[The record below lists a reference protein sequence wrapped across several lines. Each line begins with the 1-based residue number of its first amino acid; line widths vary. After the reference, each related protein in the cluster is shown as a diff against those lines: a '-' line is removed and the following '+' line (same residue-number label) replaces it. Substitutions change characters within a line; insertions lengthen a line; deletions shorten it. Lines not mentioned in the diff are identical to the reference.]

1 VKSRYDFCIVG
12 AGPAGLAAA
21 ELAARHGLDVALI
34 EAGRLG
40 GDSLNSGSIPSK
52 TLISAA
58 RAYLHRRAAE
68 ELDGA
73 EAAQA
78 PADFPAI
85 LTQLRTATSRA
96 AVAFSAPRLA
106 ALGIDVLFGPAR
118 FVASQSLLVG
128 GTEVAFSRALIATGA
143 RPRRSNIPGLEACGY
158 RTSENI
164 FDLTALPPRIAVI
177 GGGALGCELAQAFCA
192 LGSRVSIV
200 QREPKFL
207 PIVERDAAELLS
219 RALSRGGVEAR
230 LNTEVVAARTG
241 PGGKLIDCA
250 NDEWRFPIEVDEILL
265 SIGRVPNTAALGLE
279 AAGIA
284 TEPEGGVR
292 VDDFLCTTNS
302 RVYAAGDVCLQ
313 AQFANAAAASARLA
327 VGNAFAGAREPVSAL
342 LIPRCTYCTPEI
354 AHVGLH
360 LPEIR
365 QRGIPVKTYVVM
377 MADVDRA
384 ITDDLDDGFLKIHV
398 QEGTDRI
405 LGATI
410 VAAHASEMINE
421 MSVVMNAGIGMRRL
435 AGILHTYPTQ
445 SDAIRLAALAFVRDQ
460 PAERWQP

>member
-1 VKSRYDFCIVG
+1 VKPRYDFCIIG

-34 EAGRLG
+34 ESRRLG
-40 GDSLNSGSIPSK
+40 GDSLNTGSIPSK

-58 RAYLHRRAAE
+58 RAYLRRRAAE

-85 LTQLRTATSRA
+85 MAQLSAARARTAA
-96 AVAFSAPRLA
+96 AFSARRLA

-118 FVASQSLLVG
+118 FVAPQSLRVG
-128 GTEVAFSRALIATGA
+128 ATALEFSKALIATGA
-143 RPRRSNIPGLEACGY
+143 RPSPSDIPGLDACGY
-158 RTSENI
+158 LTSETV
-164 FDLTALPPRIAVI
+164 FDLSALPRRLAVI
-177 GGGALGCELAQAFCA
+177 GGGPLGCELAQAFCA

-200 QREPKFL
+200 QSEPKFL

-230 LNTEVVAARTG
+230 LNTEVVAAHLG
-241 PGGKLIDCA
+241 AGGKVIECA
-250 NDEWRFPIEVDEILL
+250 TDELRFPIEVDEILL
-265 SIGRVPNTAALGLE
+265 SIGRVANTEALGSE
-279 AAGIA
+279 AAGVA
-284 TEPEGGVR
+284 TEPDGRIR
-292 VDDFLCTTNS
+292 VDEFLRTTNP
-302 RVYAAGDVCLQ
+302 RVYAAGDVCLH
-313 AQFANAAAASARLA
+313 AQFANAAEASARVA
-327 VGNAFAGAREPVSAL
+327 VRNAFAGAQEPVSAL
-342 LIPRCTYCTPEI
+342 LIPRCTYCSPEI

-360 LPEIR
+360 LPEIK
-365 QRGIPVKTYVVM
+365 QRGLPVKTYVVM
-377 MADVDRA
+377 MANVDRA

-410 VAAHASEMINE
+410 VAAHAGEMINE
-421 MSVVMNAGIGMRRL
+421 MSVIMNAGIGMRRL

-445 SDAIRLAALAFVRDQ
+445 TDAIRLAALAYVDDQ
-460 PAERWQP
+460 PAERWQR